1 MPELRVIIVLPY
13 SSLATS
19 NGLKPNLF
27 GDGYHVRLAKEI
39 MKRSHKYQIECWR
52 SERMLEQE
60 TRGEQGGIVYRAF
73 PSWRPSLGRLTP
85 FVYRKVVDL
94 YAPLRW
100 SLWREY
106 SWSLL
111 KALKEECAKGDTIV
125 HLYQLHFDLS
135 YLICLYLGGRVPIIG
150 RHIGGTPY
158 GYNLISYLSNLP
170 LSLLERKALAN
181 VDVMLLGTEWHYQSF
196 KKFYK
201 DIPRIVYP
209 MPECVDFDLFKPMDK
224 LETKKLLGIAPDKK
238 VVIHVGR
245 FDKAKGFDTI
255 LDILPVLRRNYD
267 VEFIAVGGTKQ
278 DMLYKRAVDSGVR
291 VLEWL
296 PQEEL
301 VRYYSASDVFLF
313 PKFYDKEREA
323 DSEKFMGAGVA
334 CVEALGCGL
343 PVVGT
348 NLKGFFATPDE
359 LRGIGEI
366 PSSRWRLLHCIMK
379 VLDYPENYTR
389 CREVAVKYYSWTPI
403 VERLL
408 GVFDEVSEKYYGR

>member
-1 MPELRVIIVLPY
+1 MRVIIVLPY
-13 SSLATS
+13 SSLVT
-19 NGLKPNLF
+19 NGFKFNLF
-27 GDGYHVRLAKEI
+27 GDGYHIRLAKEI
-39 MKRSHKYQIECWR
+39 MKYSHKYQIECWR
-52 SERMLEQE
+52 PERMLKQE
-60 TRGEQGGIVYRAF
+60 VRGEKDGIVYRAF
-73 PSWRPSLGRLTP
+73 PSWRPSLGKLTP

-125 HLYQLHFDLS
+125 HLYSLHFDLS
-135 YLICLYLGGRVPIIG
+135 YLICLSLGGGVPILG

-158 GYNLISYLSNLP
+158 GYNLISFLSNLP
-170 LSLLERKALAN
+170 LSLLEKKALAN
-181 VDVMLLGTEWHYQSF
+181 VDAMLLGTEWHYQSF

-201 DIPRIVYP
+201 DIPRVVYP
-209 MPECVDFDLFKPMDK
+209 MPECIDFDLFKPMDK
-224 LETKKLLGIAPDKK
+224 LEARKSLGIGAGKK
-238 VVIHVGR
+238 VIIHVGR
-245 FDKAKGFDTI
+245 FDYAKGFDTI
-255 LDILPVLRRNYD
+255 LDLLPALRQNYD

-278 DMLYKRAVDSGVR
+278 DMLYQRAVDSGAR

-313 PKFYDKEREA
+313 PKFYDKVSEA

-334 CVEALGCGL
+334 CAEALGCGL

-348 NLKGFFATPDE
+348 NLKGFFATPE
-359 LRGIGEI
+359 EMKGIGLI
-366 PSSRWRLLHCIMK
+366 PKDKKDLIMC
-379 VLDYPENYTR
+379 VEDVFDNPESYNQ

-403 VERLL
+403 VERLF
-408 GVFDEVSEKYYGR
+408 GVFDELGEEYYGR